1 MTSWG
6 RLVMCDERKKKSIR
20 KFERGDV
27 VVVALNVA
35 ATLVKLNAV
44 ADDENLAVGMRL
56 ARHQTQN
63 RFRVFERLRFARR
76 AGVLAI
82 VGQFGTEAQI
92 ADSIT
97 RKTKEHIKLNR

>member
-1 MTSWG
+1 
-6 RLVMCDERKKKSIR
+6 MCRCLERRRDVGEI
-20 KFERGDV
+20 GD
-27 VVVALNVA
+27 A
-35 ATLVKLNAV
+35 A

-76 AGVLAI
+76 AGVLAV

-97 RKTKEHIKLNR
+97 REKRKNT